1 MCKENITKRI
11 LKGLKISAVTDKEL
25 RLVKVKILD
34 CKSVR
39 DNGYEDFIGKTFK
52 LIFAYEKRV
61 CVDDRNTGIWFN
73 YGEYEFV

>member
-61 CVDDRNTGIWFN
+61 CIEKGKTGLWFDN
-73 YGEYEFV
+73 EEYEFV